1 MVTTPQKILAE
12 SWEFF
17 QADILVRVISEIF
30 PSNRKLTFRQRQV
43 EINFLVTDTDK
54 LLTIFSKNLRIFE
67 SKRISEFSTWNTT
80 YVTIGI
86 SNL

>member
-30 PSNRKLTFRQRQV
+30 PSNRKLTFRQSQV
-43 EINFLVTDTDK
+43 EINLSVTDTDK
-54 LLTIFSKNLRIFE
+54 LSQCLLKN
-67 SKRISEFSTWNTT
+67 
-80 YVTIGI
+80 
-86 SNL
+86 